1 MEPKQVLSVDEINL
15 SDPSKDRF
23 YQENAVVV
31 IPGLGT
37 ARSPRTVIIPATH
50 VAWGITLLK
59 DAPNRENAIR
69 FLELLLGPA
78 GMALL
83 TENGPAPI
91 SPPVVSPESFARL
104 PQSLKPLVKKSR

>member
-1 MEPKQVLSVDEINL
+1 VELPDEINL

-23 YQENAVVV
+23 YRENAAVA

-37 ARSPRTVIIPATH
+37 ARSPRIVVIPATH

-69 FLELLLGPA
+69 FLELLLGPTGTA
-78 GMALL
+78 SLNA
-83 TENGPAPI
+83 NGPDPI
-91 SPPVVSPESFARL
+91 SPPLVSPESFSRL
-104 PQSLKPLVKKSR
+104 PRSLQPLVNKTK